1 MGNITNKDAL
11 KFIYLRHNITP
22 ENASDHD
29 ITIGRSDIVFYS
41 DENKIIVDGV
51 EFGLTSQQKSDLTAA
66 YNGLFAAGGI
76 QSRVGTLET
85 KVGSNEALSKA
96 LLTIVQELKGKLD
109 GGSYETGGAQGAT
122 INVGDE
128 SITNAVAAINK
139 LYELV
144 SAAESHAGVQS
155 VNGQQGVVTLTGAD
169 IAVST
174 TNSTKIDVEL
184 GKKVAISTDAT
195 VKTNTGKK
203 ASDYTDTKVIG
214 DAIEAAHAAATSA
227 NTNAG
232 NKIAKSPSDTTA
244 KTISGVKGST
254 LTDAAAIATA
264 IETACERLLKDS
276 NQAQTNWGAN
286 EKKTLTTLRDLI
298 KGLQDSVNTITG
310 NDLASIRNSITA
322 IKNELGGEEGGN
334 TRNLVG
340 SFLDAIATILPTKNN
355 NNTYTFNI
363 GTGTGA
369 TTATTIQ
376 GVIDDLVSRITTAAG
391 AGVTKIT
398 NGDGITVTNNG
409 VGNVTVNANSG
420 AKLTAALTTVT
431 NGATTA
437 QGATIQTALNDI
449 NAKAAKGIGDAATAK
464 AAADDAQT
472 DATTALNQLKWVVI

>member
-1 MGNITNKDAL
+1 MATFGNNAAL
-11 KFIYLRHNITP
+11 GFKFITTATW
-22 ENASDHD
+22 NARNPKQL
-29 ITIGRSDIVFYS
+29 TS
-41 DENKIIVDGV
+41 DELASGDII
-51 EFGLTSQQKSDLTAA
+51 FIQPLNQL
-66 YNGLFAAGGI
+66 YAGGI
-76 QSRVGTLET
+76 YIGITPDQATALSNLSTDVTALKEKVGTT
-85 KVGSNEALSKA
+85 AKLSST
-96 LLTIVQELKGKLD
+96 LLAIANDLKGKLD
-109 GGSYETGGAQGAT
+109 GGSYDGNGTAGS
-122 INVGDE
+122 N
-128 SITNAVAAINK
+128 INK
-139 LYELV
+139 VNNTSYTNVVDALNALNTLV
-144 SAAESHAGVQS
+144 SGLTTGVAS
-155 VNGQQGVVTLTGAD
+155 VNGKNGTVTLTGAD

-184 GKKVAISTDAT
+184 GKKVAISTDTT

-244 KTISGVKGST
+244 KTISGAKGST

-298 KGLQDSVNTITG
+298 KGLQDTVDTITTD
-310 NDLASIRNSITA
+310 DLATIQNSITA
-322 IKNELGGEEGGN
+322 IKNELGGTEGGD

-340 SFLDAIATILPTKNN
+340 SFLDAIATILPTKNK

-376 GVIDDLVSRITTAAG
+376 GVINDLVSRITTAAG
-391 AGVTKIT
+391 SGVTKIT

-437 QGATIQTALNDI
+437 KDATIQTALNDI

-464 AAADDAQT
+464 TAADNAQT
-472 DATTALNQLKWVVI
+472 DATAALKQLKWVVI